1 MDAAEIL
8 TRFTDELWQSSPHT
22 VSSRVFYA
30 KLWLDFASRPPEK
43 WDRSLVISF
52 LKRLEAEGYAKG
64 TQRNIFQIV
73 KRVFDAAVAP
83 WPMGKRGAPKVQAA
97 DVVKPA
103 AELDEIRTMVVA
115 ARTGK
120 LEADQACFLAL
131 STTYGLRREE
141 LVRIGGNH
149 VDYKMERIWID
160 TCKGGVQRYQ
170 VIPCEIVPYLRSH
183 DFNKA
188 YSLFDMSSLYGEIEE
203 KAGVPHRDGAGWHS
217 PRRAL
222 DTILVQ
228 WDYIRCKI
236 FLRWKLTG
244 DMALAYV
251 TLDPLKVDREV
262 FEVHPFL
269 PFWREEG
276 G

>member
-1 MDAAEIL
+1 MDEAEIL
-8 TRFTDELWQSSPHT
+8 KRFEEDLWQSSPHT
-22 VSSRVFYA
+22 VSSRHFYA
-30 KLWLDFASRPPEK
+30 KMWLDFASQPPEK
-43 WDRSLVISF
+43 WDRSLVIRF
-52 LKRLEAEGYAKG
+52 LKRLDDEGYAKG

-73 KRVFDAAVAP
+73 KRVFDAALVP
-83 WPMGKRGAPKVQAA
+83 WPMGKRGAPRVQTS

-103 AELDEIRTMVVA
+103 LELDEIRTMVEVA
-115 ARTGK
+115 KAGK
-120 LEADQACFLAL
+120 LEADQACFLAK

-141 LVRIGGNH
+141 LVRVRGEHI
-149 VDYKMERIWID
+149 DYEMERIWVD
-160 TCKGGVQRYQ
+160 TCKGGVQRYHL
-170 VIPCEIVPYLRSH
+170 IPGEIVPYLRSH
-183 DFNKA
+183 DYSRA
-188 YSLFDMSSLYGEIEE
+188 YSLFDMSRIYREIEA
-203 KAGVPHRDGAGWHS
+203 KAGLPHRDGAGFHAI
-217 PRRAL
+217 RRSL

-269 PFWREEG
+269 PFWRD
-276 G
+276 

>member
-1 MDAAEIL
+1 MDTTEIL
-8 TRFTDELWQSSPHT
+8 TGFTDELWQSSPHT
-22 VSSRVFYA
+22 ISSRVFYA
-30 KLWLDFASRPPEK
+30 RKWLDFASRPPEK
-43 WDRSLVISF
+43 WDRALVIRF

-73 KRVFDAAVAP
+73 KRVFDVVQVT
-83 WPMGKRGAPKVQAA
+83 WPMGKRGAPKVQAS
-97 DVVKPA
+97 DVIKSA
-103 AELDEIRTMVVA
+103 LELDEIRAMVEVA
-115 ARTGK
+115 KAGH
-120 LEADQACFLAL
+120 LQADHSCFLAL

-141 LVRIGGNH
+141 LVRVRGEHI
-149 VDYKMERIWID
+149 DYEMERIWVD
-160 TCKGGVQRYQ
+160 TCKGGVQRYHL
-170 VIPCEIVPYLRSH
+170 IPREIVPYLRSH
-183 DFNKA
+183 DFSRA
-188 YSLFDMSSLYGEIEE
+188 YSLFDMSRLYGEIE
-203 KAGVPHRDGAGWHS
+203 KAAGLPHRDGAGFHAI
-217 PRRAL
+217 RRPL

-269 PFWREEG
+269 PFWRK
-276 G
+276 